1 MTSES
6 NPRGPGFHT
15 IQARD
20 LRPADIIDGFGAVRC
35 IHFPP
40 EGGLTVEGGAFAV
53 TALDP
58 GLSGC
63 DQPYLRVDYLESTEK
78 GFASHDQVRIIRG
91 GLGVLGEA
99 VTARWDK
106 DLRTPVVA
114 SFGGDFTELEGLGAL
129 PPAPGTF

>member
-1 MTSES
+1 MS
-6 NPRGPGFHT
+6 GPGFHT
-15 IQARD
+15 VQAKD
-20 LRPADIIDGFGAVRC
+20 LRPADIVEGFGAVRC
-35 IHFPP
+35 IHFPFDG
-40 EGGLTVEGGAFAV
+40 GGLTVEGGAFAV

-58 GLSGC
+58 GFPGC
-63 DQPYLRVDYLESTEK
+63 DQPYLRVDYLESKKK

-114 SFGGDFTELEGLGAL
+114 TLSGDFTELEGLGAL
-129 PPAPGTF
+129 PPAPGAFNG